1 VNGILYVVA
10 TPIGNLE
17 DITYRA
23 VRILGEV
30 DLIACEDTRQT
41 RKLLDRYG
49 ITKPLTSYHEH
60 NEQARSDELI
70 RDLEAGKNIAIV
82 SDAGTPLIADPGYR
96 LVEKARAAGITVT
109 PIPGASALLAAV
121 SASGLPTDSFCF
133 HGFLPPK
140 QGQRRKLLEELR
152 GSDTTHVFYEAPHRI
167 IETIED
173 IAEVLGARP
182 LVLGR
187 ELTKLHEEFLRGTPA
202 ELLAILRA
210 RASIKG
216 EITLLIGKG
225 ERVENDQPIEDAVEK
240 LIQAGASRMDALK
253 AVARERGLGKRE
265 VYKLLNER

>member
-1 VNGILYVVA
+1 MNGILYVVA

-140 QGQRRKLLEELR
+140 QGQRRKLLEALR

-187 ELTKLHEEFLRGTPA
+187 ELTKLHEEFLRGTPV
-202 ELLAILRA
+202 ELLAILKE

-225 ERVENDQPIEDAVEK
+225 ERVETDQPIEDAVEK
-240 LIQAGASRMDALK
+240 LIEAGASRMDALK